1 MAKAEVVEVMVH
13 ALAPAKP
20 VLGQPCNGCG
30 VCCALSVCPLGR
42 LIYWQI
48 HGPCPGSRWVA
59 ELRRYQCSLLDRHQ
73 DFAREQRTLVG
84 RWVSRAIAAGRG
96 CDFDASIEPDQ

>member
-1 MAKAEVVEVMVH
+1 MAKADVVDVMVH

-20 VLGQPCNGCG
+20 MSGQPCNGCG
-30 VCCALSVCPLGR
+30 VCCALNVCPLGR
-42 LIYWQI
+42 LVYFKI
-48 HGPCPGSRWVA
+48 HGPCPGSHWID
-59 ELRRYQCSLLDRHQ
+59 ELRRYRCSLLDGRQ
-73 DFAREQRTLVG
+73 DPVRGQPTLVA